1 MKKLWKDKKVWIL
14 LGLSLFLC
22 WLFVGQYGIFGS
34 RVDWLSQH
42 SVIPDYF
49 RKRFYETG
57 SLFPD
62 MAWNLGGGQNIYNYS
77 YYGLFNPV
85 ILFSY
90 LLPFLPM
97 DLYIMGS
104 SALCYGVSVALFYEW
119 MREKREF
126 SGQVLLGISCMFA
139 LAAPLIYHSYNQ
151 LMFVNYMPFL
161 LLALW
166 GTDLYFT
173 EKKRGL
179 LLLGVVGM
187 ILSSFYFSIGGFV
200 VLGIYGFSTYLLTS
214 MQEFWNRGVRYVGNL
229 LLGTALCGILLIPT
243 AISIFSGRTEGG
255 QAVGELSFFD
265 FVPMRFLYTP
275 YGLGLTTLAVV
286 ALAAGIFRKNSWR
299 EKVLPGSL
307 LVVFCV
313 SMFCCLLNGGLYMK
327 NKVFIPF
334 LPLVCL
340 QTARYVQGLPG
351 ELSYR
356 WRGRFAKFFNG
367 AMELLPGL
375 LVAGLIFW
383 KRDSGSFEK
392 IWLGVLADVFL
403 VMLLGIWYKRKG
415 GIPWQIWVSCVIL
428 FFSDWSVNRYSQYI
442 LGEKEYAGYTDFA
455 RGQAVQEILRED
467 GDWYRMDQVGDGS
480 MNQANLNRI
489 LDERQN
495 ITSIYSSSFHPEYRQ
510 FRNEIF
516 QLNEPFRNNMM
527 QSQTDNP
534 CFLTF
539 MGVRY
544 VLAPWAPDGYEKVK
558 DLGEYQ
564 IYKKESVAPM
574 IYATDQVM
582 DESVYRELEF
592 PMNQT
597 VLLSRA
603 AVPEAKETQTLPEGM
618 KDCGFELPEIG
629 TKLPKGQEE
638 KLVIQKTED
647 GYEITATE
655 EVEVKA
661 QLTGADKE
669 DTLFAATFQVENLQP
684 KKDMYIRLQEQT
696 NRLTDIRDEYANQN
710 TEFSYMVTR
719 DEENQVTVKLGP
731 GHYRIHDIRAFTG
744 NVKNLQNPELYRS
757 AFQAEGGGPDGDTV
771 RGSIQVKEDGYLI
784 TSIPYDEH
792 FTLRIDG
799 QETELV
805 KVNTAFLGA
814 KINAGEH
821 QIEILYHAP
830 GKKAGMALS
839 ICGGVLLAAG
849 TIRKKRRE
857 TGGWG

>member
-1 MKKLWKDKKVWIL
+1 MRKLWKDKKVWIL

-34 RVDWLSQH
+34 RVDWISQH

-62 MAWNLGGGQNIYNYS
+62 IAWNLGGGQNIYNYS
-77 YYGLFNPV
+77 YYGLFNP
-85 ILFSY
+85 ILLFSY

-104 SALCYGVSVALFYEW
+104 SALCYGVSVALFYGW
-119 MREKREF
+119 MREKKEF
-126 SGQVLLGISCMFA
+126 SGQVLFGISCMFA

-179 LLLGVVGM
+179 LLLGVSGM
-187 ILSSFYFSIGGFV
+187 ILTSFYFSIGGLAA
-200 VLGIYGFSTYLLTS
+200 LGIYGISTYLLES
-214 MQEFWNRGVRYVGNL
+214 FREFWMRGARYVGNL
-229 LLGTALCGILLIPT
+229 LLGTALCGVLLIPT
-243 AISIFSGRTEGG
+243 AISIFSGRSEGG
-255 QAVGELSFFD
+255 QAVGALPLLD

-275 YGLGLTTLAVV
+275 YGLGLTALAVV
-286 ALAAGIFRKNSWR
+286 ALVAGIFRKNSWR
-299 EKVLPGSL
+299 EKVLPGIL
-307 LVVFCV
+307 LVVFSV
-313 SMFCCLLNGGLYMK
+313 SLFCCLLNGGLYMK

-351 ELSYR
+351 ELPYQKG
-356 WRGRFAKFFNG
+356 GRFAGFFNG
-367 AMELLPGL
+367 VLELLPGL

-383 KRDSGSFEK
+383 KRDRGSFEK
-392 IWLGVLADVFL
+392 IWLGGLADVFL
-403 VMLLGIWYKRKG
+403 VVVLGFWYKRKG
-415 GIPWQIWVSCVIL
+415 GIPWQIWASCVIL
-428 FFSDWSVNRYSQYI
+428 FFGDWGVSRYSQYM
-442 LGEKEYAGYTDFA
+442 LSEEEYAVYTDPA
-455 RGQAVQEILRED
+455 RKQAVQEILAED
-467 GDWYRMDQVGDGS
+467 RDWYRLDQVGDGR
-480 MNQANLNRI
+480 MNQANINRI
-489 LDERQN
+489 FDERQN
-495 ITSIYSSSFHPEYRQ
+495 ITSIYSSSFHWEYRQ

-534 CFLTF
+534 CFLAV

-544 VLAPWAPDGYEKVK
+544 VMAGWAQDGYEKVK
-558 DLGEYQ
+558 ELGKYQ
-564 IYKKESVAPM
+564 VYKNESAAPM
-574 IYATDQVM
+574 IYATDQVI

-603 AVPEAKETQTLPEGM
+603 AVPGAEKSQTLPEGM
-618 KDCGFELPEIG
+618 KDCGFELPELGGEI
-629 TKLPKGQEE
+629 PQGQEE
-638 KLVIQKTED
+638 KLVIRKTED

-655 EVEVKA
+655 ETEVKA
-661 QLTGADKE
+661 QLTGADRE
-669 DTLFAATFQVENLQP
+669 DTLLAVTFQVENLQP
-684 KKDMYIRLQEQT
+684 KKDMYIRLLEQT
-696 NRLTDIRDEYANQN
+696 NRLTDIRDEYANHN
-710 TEFSYMVTR
+710 TEFSYMVTLE
-719 DEENQVTVKLGP
+719 EENQVTVKLGP
-731 GHYRIHDIRAFTG
+731 GQYRIHDIRAFTG
-744 NVKNLQNPELYRS
+744 NVKELQNPELYNS
-757 AFQAEGGGPDGDTV
+757 AFQSEGGGPDGDV
-771 RGSIQVKEDGYLI
+771 VGGSIQVKKDGYLI

-799 QETELV
+799 QETELL

-814 KINAGEH
+814 KIDQGEH
-821 QIEILYHAP
+821 QIEIIYHAP

-839 ICGGVLLAAG
+839 ICGGVILTVG
-849 TIRKKRRE
+849 YIRKKRRE